1 MPASA
6 GRVSRRAHGIGAAVD
21 QSRTPYFDALL
32 DYVDSGVIP
41 FHTPGHMQ
49 GRGMDRA
56 LRDFLGDNV
65 LAIDLTQIRGLDDLL
80 QPEEAID
87 DAQRLAA
94 QAYGSEHS
102 FFLINGSTSG
112 NQIMMMSALDPGEKL
127 AIPRNAHKSAM
138 GGLIMSGAFPVW
150 MAPEVD
156 QALHT
161 DHTVTPATVRA
172 TLAAHPDIKA
182 VYIVSPTYYGVAADL
197 ESIAAIA
204 HARDIPLL
212 VDEAWGPHFHFHPAL
227 PIDALEAGADLCIN
241 STHKMLGSLS
251 QTAMLHQQGERI
263 KLDRLKA
270 VVKLF
275 LSTSPNLV
283 LIASLDVARRQMAT
297 QGRAL
302 LSQTIE
308 LADDTRR
315 RLNDIDGV
323 FCFGKEQVG
332 RPGVFNFDPTKIT
345 ITVKALGY
353 TGYEAEEI
361 LRRRYNVQ
369 CELADLFN
377 CLALFTIG
385 TTREAADRLVYGVK
399 ELAREDRPI
408 DVFSPSGVLERRL
421 QTGTYNLPQ
430 IPPIRMNPRDAFLAA
445 TETVRFKESAGRVCA
460 EVITP
465 YPPGIP
471 VISPG
476 EEITPEVV
484 AYLDLEKKA
493 GVRMQGP
500 YDSELRTIRVVR

>member
-1 MPASA
+1 MT
-6 GRVSRRAHGIGAAVD
+6 AAVD

-32 DYVDSGVIP
+32 DYVDAGVIP

-56 LRDFLGDNV
+56 LRDYLGDNV

-80 QPEEAID
+80 QPTEAIEEA
-87 DAQRLAA
+87 QELAA
-94 QAYGSEHS
+94 AAYGADNS

-112 NQIMMMSALDPGEKL
+112 NQIMMMTSLNPGEKIAL
-127 AIPRNAHKSAM
+127 PRNAHKSAM
-138 GGLIMSGAFPVW
+138 GGLIMSGAYPVW
-150 MAPEVD
+150 MKPELD
-156 QALHT
+156 ESLHM
-161 DHTVTPATVRA
+161 DHTVTPETVAA
-172 TLAAHPDIKA
+172 TLRAHPDVKA
-182 VYIVSPTYYGVAADL
+182 VYVVSPTYYGVAADL
-197 ESIAAIA
+197 EGIAAVA
-204 HARDIPLL
+204 HAHDLPLL

-227 PIDALEAGADLCIN
+227 PVDALEAGADLCIN

-251 QTAMLHQQGERI
+251 QTAMLHQKGERVR
-263 KLDRLKA
+263 LDRLKA
-270 VVKLF
+270 VLKLF

-283 LIASLDVARRQMAT
+283 LVASLDVARRQMAVE
-297 QGRAL
+297 GSAL
-302 LSQTIE
+302 LSRTIE
-308 LADDTRR
+308 IAGDARR
-315 RLNDIDGV
+315 RLNAIPGIY
-323 FCFGKEQVG
+323 CFGREQVG
-332 RPGVFNFDPTKIT
+332 KPGVFDFDPTKIT
-345 ITVKALGY
+345 ITVKDLGY

-385 TTREAADRLVYGVK
+385 TTQESADRLVYGVK

-421 QTGTYNLPQ
+421 ATGTYNLPAM
-430 IPPIRMNPRDAFLAA
+430 PELRMNPREAFLAD
-445 TETVRFKESAGRVCA
+445 TEMLRFKASPGRICA

-476 EEITPEVV
+476 EEITREIVD
-484 AYLDLEKKA
+484 YLELEKKA

-500 YDSELRTIRVVR
+500 YDTELRTIRVVKET